1 MGWGWTSVGGEFNSL
16 QELHNASFLNFAL
29 LDGVL
34 GLFLLILFTQQLFE
48 MIFVEMIQTDPSG
61 HTT

>member
-1 MGWGWTSVGGEFNSL
+1 MGGEFNSL

-34 GLFLLILFTQQLFE
+34 GLFLLTLFTQQLFE
-48 MIFVEMIQTDPSG
+48 MIFVETIQTDPSG